1 MATSNVNPLISS
13 QKSSELQAV
22 LHPLVLLTIS
32 DYITRHTLR
41 SQPGPIVG
49 ALLGQQNG
57 REITIE
63 HAFDCHTKQAPE
75 VEGGYLLD
83 SERFG
88 ARLEQ
93 TPKVKTVHKDR
104 SLDLVGWYT
113 LLAAAGPTP
122 TILPI
127 HHQLLSEFNESALL
141 LGFHPEEVFTHS
153 VGGKLPMSI
162 YESNYEVDDPRA
174 AEADGEDK
182 KMDDGESKLKLRFR
196 ELPYTV
202 ETGEAEMISMDHVA
216 RGAGNATAIEAPKE
230 TPAKPKVQLV
240 ESGGKRRVVVADESA
255 ESNYAEAQLSPEEE
269 EMVAALTAKA
279 NAVKMLQ
286 GRIRLITTYLERLP
300 LEYLPGL
307 EQSTAASTSEAQT
320 TPSHTILRQIQALVN
335 RLDLVV
341 PSDVDAFEKEVLCEE
356 NDVAI
361 TSRLNDLMQSISG
374 MRDLGKKFGIA
385 ETARG
390 RNRGGAPADF
400 PGYGPSSFNIP
411 GAGDI
416 MM

>member
-1 MATSNVNPLISS
+1 MASSDVNPLISN
-13 QKSSELQAV
+13 QKSSELQAI

-41 SQPGPIVG
+41 SQQGPIVG

-57 REITIE
+57 REITVE
-63 HAFDCHTKQAPE
+63 HAFDCHTIPASE

-83 SERFG
+83 PGRFG

-93 TPKVKTVHKDR
+93 MKTVHKDR

-113 LLAAAGPTP
+113 LLAVTGPTP

-153 VGGKLPMSI
+153 VGGKLPMTI

-174 AEADGEDK
+174 AEAEGEDK

-216 RGAGNATAIEAPKE
+216 RGAGNATAVEAPKE
-230 TPAKPKVQLV
+230 TAKPKVQLV
-240 ESGGKRRVVVADESA
+240 ESGGKRRVVVADSA
-255 ESNYAEAQLSPEEE
+255 DGDDTEAQLSPEEE

-300 LEYLPGL
+300 AEPLVGAD
-307 EQSTAASTSEAQT
+307 QADAASATTGAQT

-341 PSDVDAFEKEVLCEE
+341 PSDAEGFEKEVLCEE
-356 NDVAI
+356 NEVAI

-374 MRDLGKKFGIA
+374 MRDLGKKFSIA
-385 ETARG
+385 ESARV
-390 RNRGGAPADF
+390 RNRGGAAAADF
-400 PGYGPSSFNIP
+400 SSYGPSGFNLP

>member
-1 MATSNVNPLISS
+1 MASSDVNPLISN
-13 QKSSELQAV
+13 QKSSELQAI

-41 SQPGPIVG
+41 SQQGPIVG

-57 REITIE
+57 REITVE
-63 HAFDCHTKQAPE
+63 HAFDCHTIPASE

-83 SERFG
+83 SGRFG

-93 TPKVKTVHKDR
+93 MKTVHKDR

-113 LLAAAGPTP
+113 LLAVTGPTP

-153 VGGKLPMSI
+153 VGGKLPMTI

-174 AEADGEDK
+174 AEAEGEDK

-216 RGAGNATAIEAPKE
+216 RGAGNATAVEAPKE
-230 TPAKPKVQLV
+230 TAKPKVQLV
-240 ESGGKRRVVVADESA
+240 ESGGKRRVVVADSA
-255 ESNYAEAQLSPEEE
+255 DGDDTEAQLSPEEE

-300 LEYLPGL
+300 AEPLVGAD
-307 EQSTAASTSEAQT
+307 QSDAASATTGAKT

-341 PSDVDAFEKEVLCEE
+341 PSDAEGFEKEVLCEE
-356 NDVAI
+356 NEVAI

-374 MRDLGKKFGIA
+374 MRDLGKKFSIA
-385 ETARG
+385 ESARV
-390 RNRGGAPADF
+390 RNRGGAAAADF
-400 PGYGPSSFNIP
+400 SSYGPSGFNLP

>member
-1 MATSNVNPLISS
+1 MATSSVNPLISS

-63 HAFDCHTKQAPE
+63 HAFDCHTKEAPE

-83 SERFG
+83 PERFG

-93 TPKVKTVHKDR
+93 MKTVHKDR
-104 SLDLVGWYT
+104 GLDLVGWYT

-216 RGAGNATAIEAPKE
+216 RGAGNATAIEAPTE
-230 TPAKPKVQLV
+230 TSAKPKVQLV
-240 ESGGKRRVVVADESA
+240 ESGGKRRVVESDDKA
-255 ESNYAEAQLSPEEE
+255 HTEAQLSPEEE

-300 LEYLPGL
+300 PEYLSGT
-307 EQSTAASTSEAQT
+307 EKSATATADGMQT

-341 PSDVDAFEKEVLCEE
+341 PSDADAFEKEVLCEE

-361 TSRLNDLMQSISG
+361 TSRLNDLMQSING

-385 ETARG
+385 ETARS
-390 RNRGGAPADF
+390 RNRGGVPTDF
-400 PGYGPSSFNIP
+400 PGYGSSGFNIP

>member
-1 MATSNVNPLISS
+1 MAASNVNPLISS
-13 QKSSELQAV
+13 QKSSELQAI

-83 SERFG
+83 SQRFA

-93 TPKVKTVHKDR
+93 MKTVHKDR

-113 LLAAAGPTP
+113 LLTTDGPTP

-141 LGFHPEEVFTHS
+141 LGFHPEEVLSHT

-174 AEADGEDK
+174 AETDGEDK

-230 TPAKPKVQLV
+230 TSAKPKVQLV
-240 ESGGKRRVVVADESA
+240 EAGGKRRVVVAEESGEDSLA
-255 ESNYAEAQLSPEEE
+255 EVQLLPEEE

-300 LEYLPGL
+300 SEYLAGL
-307 EQSTAASTSEAQT
+307 EQSPAASASRAQT

-385 ETARG
+385 EAARS
-390 RNRGGAPADF
+390 RNRGAAPADF
-400 PGYGPSSFNIP
+400 TGYRPSSFNIP

>member
-1 MATSNVNPLISS
+1 MAASSANPLMSS
-13 QKSSELQAV
+13 QKSSELQAI
-22 LHPLVLLTIS
+22 LHPLVLLNVS

-83 SERFG
+83 SERFA

-93 TPKVKTVHKDR
+93 MKTVHKDR
-104 SLDLVGWYT
+104 GLDLVGWYT
-113 LLAAAGPTP
+113 LLATDGPTP

-127 HHQLLSEFNESALL
+127 HHQLLSDFNESALL
-141 LGFHPEEVFTHS
+141 LGFHPEEVFSHT

-182 KMDDGESKLKLRFR
+182 KMEDGESKLKLRFR

-216 RGAGNATAIEAPKE
+216 RGAGNATAIELPKE
-230 TPAKPKVQLV
+230 TSAKPKVQLV
-240 ESGGKRRVVVADESA
+240 ETGGKRRVVVADESG
-255 ESNYAEAQLSPEEE
+255 EDSLGEVQLSPEEE

-300 LEYLPGL
+300 SEYLPGL
-307 EQSTAASTSEAQT
+307 EQSAAVASASGAQT

-385 ETARG
+385 EAARS
-390 RNRGGAPADF
+390 RKGGAAPADF
-400 PGYGPSSFNIP
+400 GVYGPSSFNLP

>member
-1 MATSNVNPLISS
+1 MASTVNPLISS

-63 HAFDCHTKQAPE
+63 HAFECHTRQAPE

-93 TPKVKTVHKDR
+93 MKTVHKDR

-113 LLAAAGPTP
+113 LLAATGPTP

-141 LGFHPEEVFTHS
+141 LGFHPEEVFSHS
-153 VGGKLPMSI
+153 VGGKLPMTI
-162 YESNYEVDDPRA
+162 YESNHEVDDPRG
-174 AEADGEDK
+174 AEIEGEDK
-182 KMDDGESKLKLRFR
+182 KMDDGESNLKLRFR

-230 TPAKPKVQLV
+230 TTKSKVQLV
-240 ESGGKRRVVVADESA
+240 ESGGKSRAATTDEQDGIDTT
-255 ESNYAEAQLSPEEE
+255 EAQLSPEEE

-300 LEYLPGL
+300 PEYLPGL
-307 EQSTAASTSEAQT
+307 DQSAVSSADTQT
-320 TPSHTILRQIQALVN
+320 TPSNTILRQIQALVN

-341 PSDVDAFEKEVLCEE
+341 PSDVEGFEKEMLCEE

-361 TSRLNDLMQSISG
+361 VSRLNDLMQSISG

-385 ETARG
+385 EAARG
-390 RNRGGAPADF
+390 RNRGAAPADF

>member
-1 MATSNVNPLISS
+1 MASSDVNPLISN
-13 QKSSELQAV
+13 QKSSELQAI

-41 SQPGPIVG
+41 SQQGPIVG

-57 REITIE
+57 REITVE
-63 HAFDCHTKQAPE
+63 HAFDCHTIPAPE

-83 SERFG
+83 SGRFG

-93 TPKVKTVHKDR
+93 IHKDR

-113 LLAAAGPTP
+113 LLAVTGPTP

-127 HHQLLSEFNESALL
+127 HHQLLSDFNESALL

-153 VGGKLPMSI
+153 VGGKLPMTI

-174 AEADGEDK
+174 AEAEGEDK

-216 RGAGNATAIEAPKE
+216 RGAGNATAVEAPKE
-230 TPAKPKVQLV
+230 TAKPKVQLV
-240 ESGGKRRVVVADESA
+240 ESGGKRRVVVADSA
-255 ESNYAEAQLSPEEE
+255 DGDDTEAHLSPEEE

-300 LEYLPGL
+300 AEPLVGAD
-307 EQSTAASTSEAQT
+307 QADAASATTGAQT
-320 TPSHTILRQIQALVN
+320 TPSHTILRQIRALVN

-341 PSDVDAFEKEVLCEE
+341 PSDAEGFEKEVLCEE
-356 NDVAI
+356 NEVAI

-374 MRDLGKKFGIA
+374 MRDLGKKFSIA
-385 ETARG
+385 ESARV
-390 RNRGGAPADF
+390 RNRGGAAAADF
-400 PGYGPSSFNIP
+400 SSYGPSGFNLP